1 MKRVAVGTNHN
12 MPNALIHHRPKNE
25 LQAKFSMEFCMAI
38 LLLERQGGLEQFT
51 DEVVNRPDVQAMI
64 QKVHFGVHPEAE
76 AAGFDKMTTIIEI
89 ELDGG
94 KVVRGQA
101 DFGKGSPANPMT
113 DAELA
118 EKFRQCAAWGGL
130 DGKTDKGG
138 ARSRLAY
145 RRSAGRERAD
155 EVAAPCLK
163 ASRRPRSTS
172 PGCVSTCG
180 TAGSGPPLL
189 LLHGN
194 PLTHVSWHKIAPRLA
209 EDFTVVATDLRGYG
223 DSSKPPGGE
232 DHAGYSFRAMA
243 EDQIAVMRSLG
254 FARFKVC
261 GHDRG
266 GRVAHRMA
274 LDHPDAVEKV
284 AFLDIV
290 PTHHMLNNIKRQWAV
305 DSYHWFFMAQPYD
318 YPEKMIEAY
327 GFERYIRKKLDK
339 KGVGTAGFT
348 PEALAEYIRCC
359 TPENIHAVCEDYRA
373 AVGIDLV
380 HDEADLATKLAM
392 PMLVLWG
399 EKSHV
404 NRSYKPIEAWRERAL
419 DVRGKM
425 LACGHYPAEQVPDE
439 TYAEL
444 RSFFS

>member
-1 MKRVAVGTNHN
+1 MFEGFTQTSIDVAGVR
-12 MPNALIHHRPKNE
+12 IHLRH
-25 LQAKFSMEFCMAI
+25 
-38 LLLERQGGLEQFT
+38 
-51 DEVVNRPDVQAMI
+51 
-64 QKVHFGVHPEAE
+64 
-76 AAGFDKMTTIIEI
+76 
-89 ELDGG
+89 
-94 KVVRGQA
+94 
-101 DFGKGSPANPMT
+101 
-113 DAELA
+113 
-118 EKFRQCAAWGGL
+118 
-130 DGKTDKGG
+130 
-138 ARSRLAY
+138 
-145 RRSAGRERAD
+145 
-155 EVAAPCLK
+155 
-163 ASRRPRSTS
+163 
-172 PGCVSTCG
+172 
-180 TAGSGPPLL
+180 AGSGPPLL

-223 DSSKPPGGE
+223 DSSKPPGGD

-243 EDQIAVMRSLG
+243 EDQLGVMRSLG
-254 FARFKVC
+254 FARFRVC

-274 LDHPDAVEKV
+274 LDHPNAVEKV

-327 GFERYIRKKLDK
+327 GFENYIRKKLDK

-404 NRSYKPIEAWRERAL
+404 NRSYRPIEAWRERAL
-419 DVRGKM
+419 DVQGKM

-444 RSFFS
+444 RNFFS

>member
-1 MKRVAVGTNHN
+1 VFEGFTQTAIDVAGVR
-12 MPNALIHHRPKNE
+12 IHLRH
-25 LQAKFSMEFCMAI
+25 
-38 LLLERQGGLEQFT
+38 
-51 DEVVNRPDVQAMI
+51 
-64 QKVHFGVHPEAE
+64 
-76 AAGFDKMTTIIEI
+76 
-89 ELDGG
+89 
-94 KVVRGQA
+94 
-101 DFGKGSPANPMT
+101 
-113 DAELA
+113 
-118 EKFRQCAAWGGL
+118 
-130 DGKTDKGG
+130 
-138 ARSRLAY
+138 
-145 RRSAGRERAD
+145 
-155 EVAAPCLK
+155 
-163 ASRRPRSTS
+163 
-172 PGCVSTCG
+172 
-180 TAGSGPPLL
+180 AGSGPPLL

-232 DHAGYSFRAMA
+232 DHFGYSFRAMA
-243 EDQIAVMRSLG
+243 EDQLGVMRILG
-254 FARFKVC
+254 FSRFKVC

-266 GRVAHRMA
+266 GRVAHRVA

-327 GFERYIRKKLDK
+327 GFERYIRNKLDK
-339 KGVGTAGFT
+339 RGVGTAGFT

-380 HDEADLATKLAM
+380 HDEADLATKLAV

-404 NRSYKPIEAWRERAL
+404 NRSYRPLEAWRERAL
-419 DVRGKM
+419 DVQGKM

-444 RSFFS
+444 RNFFS